1 MVNIGTGHTP
11 TGGNNQEGA
20 GVVLMLGAAAF
31 AAWPIVILFSI
42 SALLSVVFGAYAIF
56 ALVLMFRAEDA
67 EWERRGWIRFLL
79 VISALTM
86 LLITPFCIVG
96 KTGWY
101 TIMGVIVTASYLGA
115 LSLGLW
121 AALKG
126 FLKALA
132 GVMAATLA
140 LVLVILPPPEA
151 AGSEDEKAKWK
162 VKLTAEDV
170 DHQPI
175 AGALT
180 QCTTMMAWQNPRG
193 FKIQARTMKETDDK
207 GEAEFEFSAEMRFK
221 IAVCGVTKPATEN
234 EEGYALRTGFAPNP
248 FHGGTFPLTITLD
261 EKPEPAP
268 ATIESARI
276 LARGAAT
283 AGLDRLNWSKA
294 QRQSRDRIVYLRT
307 AFMKA
312 GEADKAERWPDL
324 SERALSATV
333 EDWLAP
339 FIVGRTRLDD
349 IGVDDLQAALD
360 ALVPYALKRELDQ
373 QTPSHFTAPTGSSHA
388 IDYSS
393 EEGPAVA
400 LRVQELFGLDRHPAI
415 ADGAIPLTLHLLS
428 PAHRPIQITKD
439 LPGFWRGSWAS
450 VRADLRGRYPRHPW
464 PENPREA
471 APTTRAKP
479 RGT

>member
-175 AGALT
+175 AGALA

-261 EKPEPAP
+261 EKLPAGDANRDLPANYRDHILYAPRASEPAP
-268 ATIESARI
+268 EESA
-276 LARGAAT
+276 A
-283 AGLDRLNWSKA
+283 
-294 QRQSRDRIVYLRT
+294 
-307 AFMKA
+307 
-312 GEADKAERWPDL
+312 P
-324 SERALSATV
+324 SE
-333 EDWLAP
+333 
-339 FIVGRTRLDD
+339 
-349 IGVDDLQAALD
+349 
-360 ALVPYALKRELDQ
+360 
-373 QTPSHFTAPTGSSHA
+373 PSDTGS
-388 IDYSS
+388 YSPP
-393 EEGPAVA
+393 GP
-400 LRVQELFGLDRHPAI
+400 LEP
-415 ADGAIPLTLHLLS
+415 S
-428 PAHRPIQITKD
+428 IQP
-439 LPGFWRGSWAS
+439 LPGPPPQPGSLGAS
-450 VRADLRGRYPRHPW
+450 SDS
-464 PENPREA
+464 
-471 APTTRAKP
+471 
-479 RGT
+479 